1 MKYWLP
7 SLALLLVTVPPLT
20 QAAEN
25 DFWRD
30 TGRACLVGGGVL
42 GASSALV
49 LYPAVA
55 SGTTTLPATT
65 LIITNTLFGCGMGM
79 AGMMLAYGTGAVY
92 DTLFSK

>member
-1 MKYWLP
+1 MKIWLP
-7 SLALLLVTVPPLT
+7 GLTLLLATLAPLT
-20 QAAEN
+20 HAAES

-30 TGRACLVGGGVL
+30 TGRACLVGGGVM

-55 SGTTTLPATT
+55 SGATTLPATT
-65 LIITNTLFGCGMGM
+65 LIVTNTLFGCGMGM

-92 DTLFSK
+92 DKLFSQ